1 MLVDIELAWCEN
13 YVQTGNAA
21 MQRLH
26 KAQVLLGFCA
36 FQRVFMLRRN
46 ILLPGAVF
54 SHKDCTIRAGLFNTS
69 RQGWPAKAQVT
80 RRQQYRRAGFA
91 ALMRCG

>member
-1 MLVDIELAWCEN
+1 MLVDIEPAGCEN
-13 YVQTGNAA
+13 HVQTGIAA
-21 MQRLH
+21 MQHLH
-26 KAQVLLGFCA
+26 KAEVLLTFCGFQPFLA
-36 FQRVFMLRRN
+36 LRRN